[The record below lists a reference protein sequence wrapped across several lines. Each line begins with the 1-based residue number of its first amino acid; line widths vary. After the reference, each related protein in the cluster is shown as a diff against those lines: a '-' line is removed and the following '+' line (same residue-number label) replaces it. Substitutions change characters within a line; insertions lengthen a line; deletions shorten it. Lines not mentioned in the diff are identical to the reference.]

1 MKEATVSAQFDHEN
15 VVMCIGVITAGT
27 PAMLVL
33 QLCEKG
39 SLNMVLKERG
49 EEMSVDNKGKYCLHT
64 CFGMDYLAELGF
76 VHRDL
81 ASRNVL
87 VDGKDMAK
95 VADFGLS
102 R

>member
-1 MKEATVSAQFDHEN
+1 LQVLKESPTREERDELMKEATVSAQFDHEN

-49 EEMSVDNKGKYCLHT
+49 EEMSVDNKGKY
-64 CFGMDYLAELGF
+64 
-76 VHRDL
+76 
-81 ASRNVL
+81 
-87 VDGKDMAK
+87 
-95 VADFGLS
+95 
-102 R
+102 